1 MKKTKMILA
10 VGAMAAILAGCGQG
24 TGSETT
30 PAATVQE
37 TEETTATVLETEET
51 TTAVQETEKPEET
64 TAAPSESPDDSEGY
78 EDNFSVD
85 AEKAA
90 EFGREIKEAVAAK
103 DLEKLAELTAFPVY
117 VGFEEGGES
126 VETKEDFISLGAD
139 RIFTEELAASVEAA
153 DETALSPSMAGFVLS
168 NESGK
173 PNIVFG
179 VREGKLAI
187 SGINY

>member
-10 VGAMAAILAGCGQG
+10 VGAMVAILAGCGQG

-30 PAATVQE
+30 PA
-37 TEETTATVLETEET
+37 ATVLETEET

-126 VETKEDFISLGAD
+126 VETKEDFIALGAD

-179 VREGKLAI
+179 VREGKLAL